1 MPEDDRKLSDLIREG
16 AKLRPQGFGWM
27 FKDGCTC
34 ALAAAF
40 EAKTGHPPTRGEDVH
55 NTLAITPATY
65 RSVTRW
71 NDHDRYTR
79 EHIADLLREKGL

>member
-1 MPEDDRKLSDLIREG
+1 MPEDNRKLSDLIREG

-34 ALAAAF
+34 ALGAAF
-40 EAKTGHPPTRGEDVH
+40 EVKFRRPPSLTDGIIAAL
-55 NTLAITPATY
+55 NIALSTY
-65 RSVTRW
+65 KLVTTW
-71 NDHDRYTR
+71 NDRDRYTR